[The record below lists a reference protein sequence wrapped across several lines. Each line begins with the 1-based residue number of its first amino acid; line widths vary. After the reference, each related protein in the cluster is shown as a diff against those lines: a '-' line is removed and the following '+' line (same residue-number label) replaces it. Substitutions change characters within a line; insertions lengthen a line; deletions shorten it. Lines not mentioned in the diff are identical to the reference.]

1 MVTFVIENGMFWQ
14 FVSPLARVSHMFFV
28 VIHRVNF
35 LEIK

>member
-28 VIHRVNF
+28 VIHGVNF